1 MRLWHGVAALGRM
14 LGRVG
19 PDLNGKSAGRDPS
32 AASGTQL
39 DFVGLPPFSATYVS
53 VSKPSST
60 TYVPMWR

>member
-1 MRLWHGVAALGRM
+1 M
-14 LGRVG
+14 LRRVG
-19 PDLNGKSAGRDPS
+19 LDLNGKSAGRDPS
-32 AASGTQL
+32 AASGAQL